1 MKHNVGDVVRIKS
14 KEWYDENKNV
24 YGNVINNAESKVAL
38 TPQMS
43 ELCGMVA
50 TIIEVFNESYHIDI
64 DRYQFFW
71 DDYMFEDS
79 IEEHI
84 SEGIDIAEPLSPLKV
99 IDWEQRRFDLAKCA
113 MESLLT
119 TTKIQEYENSHF
131 ELDVTEMA
139 ISDISVNVANEIIKK
154 LKEMERVK

>member
-50 TIIEVFNESYHIDI
+50 TIIEVFENSYYIDI
-64 DRYQFFW
+64 DGYNFFL

-79 IEEHI
+79 IEEPL
-84 SEGIDIAEPLSPLKV
+84 SEGIDIEEPLSPLKV
-99 IDWEQRRFDLAKCA
+99 IDWENRRFELCKIIMSNSLESFYRTSDEESEIVSNAIKLA
-113 MESLLT
+113 
-119 TTKIQEYENSHF
+119 
-131 ELDVTEMA
+131 DEM
-139 ISDISVNVANEIIKK
+139 IKQ
-154 LKEMERVK
+154 LKESEEKK